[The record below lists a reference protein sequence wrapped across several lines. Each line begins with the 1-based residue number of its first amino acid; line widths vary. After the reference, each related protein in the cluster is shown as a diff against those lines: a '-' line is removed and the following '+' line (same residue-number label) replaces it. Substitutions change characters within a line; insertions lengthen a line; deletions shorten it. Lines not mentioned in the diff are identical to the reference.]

1 MLLYARDILEL
12 KAVTAKSLTAWQWQ
26 PANLQCKICM
36 AVQMLLPARV
46 QLRRMCG
53 APARESRLVPNA
65 KWVKIQVATK
75 SPMYKHCR
83 EYRLPDI
90 TTESRQLC
98 EKAFQLI
105 SFMDATHL
113 DTSDEKTDE
122 SAYEP

>member
-1 MLLYARDILEL
+1 
-12 KAVTAKSLTAWQWQ
+12 
-26 PANLQCKICM
+26 
-36 AVQMLLPARV
+36 
-46 QLRRMCG
+46 MCG
-53 APARESRLVPNA
+53 APTRESRLVPNA
-65 KWVKIQVATK
+65 KWVEIQVGTK
-75 SPMYKHCR
+75 SPMYKHYR